1 MTDIGIALE
10 LTGVGKRYPG
20 TLAVDRVDLT
30 ICSGEVHALVG
41 ENGAGKSTLVKM
53 MAGAFR
59 DYTGRIAINGKEVAL
74 HSPAAAR
81 ASGIQ
86 LIHQEL
92 SLAPALS
99 VMENVLAGRLPRR
112 GAILVDRRQALR
124 EAQECL
130 ARVGL
135 EVDPLT
141 PVEDL
146 SQHEA
151 QLVEIA
157 KALANLPCI
166 LLLDE
171 PTSALSR
178 HEVERLFEL
187 LRRLRS
193 LGIAIVYISH
203 HLTEVMAIADRV
215 TVMRDGRRA
224 ATERICDVTARQIA
238 SLMVG
243 GAAASPPAVHGPSTA
258 NASMPKVRAERLSRF
273 GFFREISFEIGA
285 GEVVGLAG
293 LSGSGRTELA
303 RSLCGIDPLDE
314 GELYMD
320 GDRVTPRSLRQAVE
334 KRIAYVTEDRKNL
347 GLALRLTVVENALV
361 FPARGR
367 ARAGEGVKAL
377 LKELRLEPP
386 NTSRSIRDLS
396 GGNQQKVLLAKWL
409 ATDPSLLILDEP
421 TRGVDV
427 GARAIIHTAI
437 ARAAKRGAAV
447 LLISSDID
455 ELVSLAGRI
464 LILRRGRLCGELRG
478 ADATEENVL
487 LAISDDLP
495 ETEAGA

>member
-1 MTDIGIALE
+1 MSDIGIALE
-10 LTGVGKRYPG
+10 MTGVGKRYPG

-30 ICSGEVHALVG
+30 VRSGEVHALVG

-74 HSPAAAR
+74 HSPAVAR

-112 GAILVDRRQALR
+112 GGIFVDVGQARR
-124 EAQECL
+124 EAEKCL

-135 EVDPLT
+135 DLDPLT
-141 PVEDL
+141 LVEDL

-157 KALANLPCI
+157 KALANRPCI

-171 PTSALSR
+171 PTSALGK

-187 LRRLRS
+187 IRRLRS
-193 LGIAIVYISH
+193 MGIAIVYISH
-203 HLTEVMAIADRV
+203 HLPEVMAIADRV

-224 ATERICDVTARQIA
+224 TTERISDVTPQQLA

-243 GAAASPPAVHGPSTA
+243 GAADSTSSEARPAAADGAEPR
-258 NASMPKVRAERLSRF
+258 VRAERLSRF
-273 GFFREISFEIGA
+273 GFFRDISFEIRA

-293 LSGSGRTELA
+293 LSGAGRTELA

-314 GELYMD
+314 GTLFLD
-320 GDRVTPRSLRQAVE
+320 GERATPRNLRQAVRS
-334 KRIAYVTEDRKNL
+334 RIAYVTEDRKNL
-347 GLALRLTVVENALV
+347 GLALRLSVDENALV
-361 FPARGR
+361 SPTPR
-367 ARAGEGVKAL
+367 AAGSAKGVRAL
-377 LKELRLEPP
+377 LEELRLDPP
-386 NTSRSIRDLS
+386 DTSRPIRELS

-409 ATDPSLLILDEP
+409 AADPSLLILDEP

-427 GARAIIHTAI
+427 GARAIIHSAI
-437 ARAAKRGAAV
+437 LRAAQRNAAV
-447 LLISSDID
+447 LLISSDIA
-455 ELVSLAGRI
+455 ELVSLADRI
-464 LILRRGRLCGELRG
+464 AILRRGRLCGELRG
-478 ADATEENVL
+478 AEASEKSVL
-487 LAISDDLP
+487 LAISHDAA
-495 ETEAGA
+495 EAEEVA